1 MRNMT
6 EEVLIKKDIEPK
18 TLESLKKAKQ
28 KFEEVFGD
36 SRNAV
41 GITAPTGLMILGDH
55 THYNDGILLSAPLNS
70 YTTVILRKR
79 KDYEIKIYNAIN
91 GTSREFNF
99 FEIPAETDVYFKYV
113 VGIVRLLKAD
123 NLINRGFEALFV
135 NDAPDCIGLGKFSS
149 IQIGF
154 LCALRKAFRLNTDG
168 LLNYVHN
175 NELEL
180 LGKISNVAQHHT
192 IRNSKKNKFF
202 FIDLRT
208 LQEKQYNYNS
218 EYDLVILDTR
228 NKIIDS
234 LSICNE
240 RIEECEIGVKG
251 LRLYIW
257 GIKNLRDVNLE
268 FLLRHIHMLPR
279 RIFNRILYNVRERIR
294 VEEAIEALKKK
305 DYRAFGKIISQSHWS
320 LSADYELSDD
330 SCDFIVRNSEN
341 IDCVYGSKMISC
353 SQYRS
358 TFQLVR
364 KECAADY
371 IDHIKK
377 LYNEKFK
384 KELIAYRFQPAE
396 GMREYTSKDLEKI

>member
-1 MRNMT
+1 MKSIF
-6 EEVLIKKDIEPK
+6 EDLQIKKNIETK
-18 TLESLKKAKQ
+18 ALESLKKAKQ
-28 KFEEVFGD
+28 KFTEVFGD
-36 SRNAV
+36 SSNTI
-41 GITAPTGLMILGDH
+41 GITAPAGMIILGDH
-55 THYNDGILLSAPLNS
+55 THYNDGILLSMPLNS

-79 KDYEIKIYNAIN
+79 KDFGIKIYNAIN
-91 GTSREFNF
+91 GTLREFNF
-99 FEIPAETDVYFKYV
+99 FEIPTETDVYFKYV
-113 VGIVRLLKAD
+113 VGITRLLKAD

-135 NDAPDCIGLGKFSS
+135 SDAPDCIGLGKFSS
-149 IQIGF
+149 IQIAF
-154 LCALRKAFRLNTDG
+154 LCALRKTFRLNAEG
-168 LLNYVHN
+168 SLKYVHI

-180 LGKISNVAQHHT
+180 LGKISNVALHHT
-192 IRNSKKNKFF
+192 ICNSKKNRFF

-208 LQEKQYNYNS
+208 MQEKQSNYNS
-218 EYDLVILDTR
+218 DYEVVILDTQH
-228 NKIIDS
+228 KIIDS
-234 LSICNE
+234 LLLCNE

-257 GIKNLRDVNLE
+257 GIKNLRDVSLE

-279 RIFNRILYNVRERIR
+279 RIFNRILYNVKERIR
-294 VEEAIEALKKK
+294 VEEAVDALKKR
-305 DYRAFGKIISQSHWS
+305 DYRTFGRIISQSHWS
-320 LSADYELSDD
+320 LSADYELSDEL
-330 SCDFIVRNSEN
+330 CNFIVRNSEN

-353 SQYRS
+353 SQYRG

-384 KELIAYRFQPAE
+384 QELIAYRFQPAE

>member
-1 MRNMT
+1 MKNIL
-6 EEVLIKKDIEPK
+6 EDLQVKKDIESM

-28 KFEEVFGD
+28 KFVEVFGD
-36 SRNAV
+36 TRNASA
-41 GITAPTGLMILGDH
+41 ITAPVALMLLGDH
-55 THYNDGILLSAPLNS
+55 THYNDGILLSVQLNA

-91 GTSREFNF
+91 GTLSEFNF
-99 FEIPAETDVYFKYV
+99 FEIPQETDVYTKYV
-113 VGIVRLLKAD
+113 LGITRLLKAD
-123 NLINRGFEALFV
+123 NLINRGFEALFF
-135 NDAPDCIGLGKFSS
+135 NDAPDCIGLGKISS

-154 LCALRKAFRLNTDG
+154 LCALRKAFRLNCDG
-168 LLNYVHN
+168 LLSYVHK

-180 LGKISNVAQHHT
+180 LGKISNVAQHLT
-192 IRNSKKNKFF
+192 IHHSKKNKFF
-202 FIDLRT
+202 FVDLRT

-218 EYDLVILDTR
+218 EYELVILDTG

-257 GIKNLRDVNLE
+257 GIKNLRDVSLE

-279 RIFNRILYNVRERIR
+279 RIFNRILYNVKERIR
-294 VEEAIEALKKK
+294 VEEAIDALKKR
-305 DYRAFGKIISQSHWS
+305 DYRALGNIISQSHWS
-320 LSADYELSDD
+320 LSEDYGLSDE

-364 KECAADY
+364 KECAEDY

-377 LYNEKFK
+377 LYQEKFK
-384 KELIAYRFQPAE
+384 KELYAYRFQPAE
-396 GMREYTSKDLEKI
+396 GMREYTSKDLDNI